1 MKRIT
6 PLFYLFL
13 LLPLLTNAQ
22 DSKQAQ
28 TYKVLPIYNFEYK
41 VVYEMNRDE
50 KKAAE
55 KMTYYFTKNGDY
67 MSMEPPKREKDEEMF
82 MVNTKDGFM
91 ITFTEGS
98 SQKHSGKNPKV
109 ITVMN
114 MRDML
119 KGMGKDMAQVAKTLP
134 KKDKSDAEKK
144 KPNELNN
151 FKKTGKTKQ
160 VFGYTAEEYSR
171 EFSKEEK
178 GTTHSGTLSVWYAKV
193 DFDPEMMFSMGM
205 GNLAGGQSPS
215 KMHQSNSTNMLGLA
229 LTQKNYLLIEMNIVE
244 NGGKSGSA
252 MKVVSIEKTSF
263 SKSTVGYDIKNYS
276 GMSMME
282 MMQKQSEEK

>member
-1 MKRIT
+1 MEVSLTKRYRLQSLKISKMKRIT
-6 PLFYLFL
+6 RLLYLFV
-13 LLPLLTNAQ
+13 LLPLLTSAQ
-22 DSKQAQ
+22 DSKQTQ
-28 TYKVLPIYNFEYK
+28 TYKVLPAYKFDYK

-50 KKAAE
+50 KKTAE

-205 GNLAGGQSPS
+205 GNLAGGQFYQHAGPGAHS
-215 KMHQSNSTNMLGLA
+215 
-229 LTQKNYLLIEMNIVE
+229 
-244 NGGKSGSA
+244 
-252 MKVVSIEKTSF
+252 EKLPF
-263 SKSTVGYDIKNYS
+263 D
-276 GMSMME
+276 
-282 MMQKQSEEK
+282 